1 MRKPVRYF
9 QSRTTV
15 RIDTPA
21 ARIIDMISHLA
32 PEIEGG
38 TLNKQLSRIHHRM
51 GLADIYCA
59 YRAAHA
65 QLYVFL
71 MEFDRHPSQRTHQT
85 RVQKRNKRREVK
97 EHFIELVFYQQTTQR
112 NLFDTP
118 FYPWNF
124 GGRYRKCGSGF
135 LWVS

>member
-1 MRKPVRYF
+1 MRYL

-15 RIDTPA
+15 RIDAPA

-32 PEIEGG
+32 PKIEGG
-38 TLNKQLSRIHHRM
+38 TLNKQLLCFHHRM

-59 YRAAHA
+59 YRVAHA
-65 QLYVFL
+65 QLYVSL
-71 MEFDRHPSQRTHQT
+71 KEFDRRPSQRTHQT

-97 EHFIELVFYQQTTQR
+97 AHFIELVFYQQTSQR
-112 NLFDTP
+112 NSFDTS

-124 GGRYRKCGSGF
+124 GGRYRKYGRGF